1 MLDSKKRELIV
12 GFRKRLGLWGQFLKS
27 VYLAFFFIG
36 TLAHGAANFKMFGL
50 DNVSAKLVEIDL
62 SLGTATAIADL
73 PFSAGWSGFD
83 YNPAD
88 KCLYA
93 AIGGANRNQAF
104 YRIQTSSGATGKI
117 GDVYSQGGDGSFES
131 IGFRTDGS
139 MLAYDEH
146 YDMTSGNLLSVNL
159 VAGTSQVLGSS
170 GTPSILGGDYDNVR
184 NTFWA
189 SDEWNGKLYQLNP
202 SNGSVVWTSTS
213 TWYTGNGPGDMFD
226 VDVAPDGMV
235 YVVVSDNGA
244 TKILK
249 CDPTTGTWITQCT
262 LGAGLNSNLRIA
274 SVPLTDLGAPPTI
287 TSTNSFRG
295 TVGVTFSN
303 AVTATGTTPITY
315 SGSNLPSGLIITTNG
330 SITGKPLVA
339 GTNYTLLTAMNAYG
353 TNRQTNTFI
362 IAKGTPTV
370 SNWPTASEITY
381 GQSLSNSVLF
391 GGSASVTGSFAWT
404 YPTYKPNAGSNNQSV
419 TFAPTATNNYVSVST
434 NIFIAVNKATP
445 VLTWTPSPAAYL
457 TYPAPL
463 TSTQLNATSSVAGT
477 FSYNPAAGT
486 VLNVGRSTLVATF
499 TPTSTSNYI
508 SGSKI
513 TNWVFVAKGT
523 PTISLTPVASP
534 ITFGQALSQ
543 SVLSGG
549 SASVAGRFS
558 FASPSFVP
566 PSGSS
571 AQSIFF
577 IPTDSV
583 NYMTVSTQ
591 VVVTVLPVPVK
602 EDVLYGTIAGL
613 AGSPGSADGVGAAA
627 KFMGARGVATDALGN
642 VYVADTGNHTIRKVS
657 TSGQVTTIAGTA
669 GQAGTA
675 NGLGAVARFRGPWAL
690 AVGADGVVYVADT
703 ENHAIRKISSSGE
716 VTILAGSPGI
726 GGSQDGT
733 GTGARFYRPMGIA
746 VDASGTVYVA
756 DTGNHTVRMI
766 TSAGVV
772 TRVAGR
778 ASFAGYV
785 DGGVSQSMLSSP
797 MGLALA
803 ADGSVWVADSNNFVL
818 RKLSAGILS
827 TIAGVG
833 GESDLINGQGSEAR
847 LQGPIGL
854 TMDGEG
860 SVYFSELSSQYI
872 RKCTAGGLV
881 STWAGVPNSPGAVD
895 GAYAEVK
902 FYQPAGLAMDGQGNL
917 YVADSGNSTIRMG
930 RATPSNPILA
940 VLRSRQVTE
949 STFPCR

>member
-1 MLDSKKRELIV
+1 MLDFKKRELII
-12 GFRKRLGLWGQFLKS
+12 GFRRRLGLWGQFLKS
-27 VYLAFFFIG
+27 VYFAFFFIG
-36 TLAHGAANFKMFGL
+36 TLAHGGTNFKMFGL

-146 YDMTSGNLLSVNL
+146 YDMTSGNLLTVNL

-170 GTPSILGGDYDNVR
+170 RTPSILGGDYDNVR

-235 YVVVSDNGA
+235 YVVVSDNGG

-274 SVPLTDLGAPPTI
+274 SVPLTDL
-287 TSTNSFRG
+287 
-295 TVGVTFSN
+295 TV
-303 AVTATGTTPITY
+303 
-315 SGSNLPSGLIITTNG
+315 
-330 SITGKPLVA
+330 
-339 GTNYTLLTAMNAYG
+339 
-353 TNRQTNTFI
+353 
-362 IAKGTPTV
+362 
-370 SNWPTASEITY
+370 
-381 GQSLSNSVLF
+381 
-391 GGSASVTGSFAWT
+391 
-404 YPTYKPNAGSNNQSV
+404 
-419 TFAPTATNNYVSVST
+419 
-434 NIFIAVNKATP
+434 
-445 VLTWTPSPAAYL
+445 
-457 TYPAPL
+457 
-463 TSTQLNATSSVAGT
+463 
-477 FSYNPAAGT
+477 
-486 VLNVGRSTLVATF
+486 
-499 TPTSTSNYI
+499 
-508 SGSKI
+508 
-513 TNWVFVAKGT
+513 
-523 PTISLTPVASP
+523 
-534 ITFGQALSQ
+534 
-543 SVLSGG
+543 
-549 SASVAGRFS
+549 
-558 FASPSFVP
+558 
-566 PSGSS
+566 
-571 AQSIFF
+571 
-577 IPTDSV
+577 
-583 NYMTVSTQ
+583 
-591 VVVTVLPVPVK
+591 PVPVK

-627 KFMGARGVATDALGN
+627 KFMGARGVSTDAVGN
-642 VYVADTGNHTIRKVS
+642 VYVADTGNHTIRKIS

-703 ENHAIRKISSSGE
+703 ENHAIRKISTSGE
-716 VTILAGSPGI
+716 VTILAGSPGL
-726 GGSQDGT
+726 GGIQDGT

-833 GESDLINGQGSEAR
+833 RQSDLVNGQGSVAR
-847 LQGPIGL
+847 LRGPIGL
-854 TMDGEG
+854 TADGEG
-860 SVYFSELSSQYI
+860 SVYFSELSSQCI

-881 STWAGVPNSPGAVD
+881 SAWAGVPNSPGAVD

-930 RATPSNPILA
+930 KAAPSNPILA
-940 VLRSRQVTE
+940 VLRPRQVTE
-949 STFPCR
+949 STFPVPVADLVVASDPAGMSAVVNEGFEVRQTSDPTKFEVWTSGACNYEGNLFLSVQVTLSKDGSSGTTLSAIVVMSDDRNEDADGDCLTQAEEEDIYGTSDLKKDTDGDEVNDPVEIADGTNPLDPNSFSRLSQGLVAYYPFNGNAKDASGNGYHATTTGDPGGALNAVALTQDRFGLGNQAYHFPGRIRWTAWDPVLSNYTSSWMSVPRSGTTLRNLTSFTLSCWIKLYDPINDYGPTRILTNEGDDYSGIRGLGLHYNRNSGFGFGVGWGGGGETSTWSGVPPQAGRYYLVTATYDGARAAI